1 LGIPEEVRKELK
13 KMERSEVLLE
23 EEP

>member
-13 KMERSEVLLE
+13 KMERNEVLLE